1 MKIVNPSCDNL
12 EHSTVKEVPI
22 TCDEYNGLMNIQ
34 SVVLKMVAEN
44 LGSELIF
51 DKLCQMAEKLLPNSV
66 ASIMILNNKTKR
78 LNVLA
83 APSIPQEGKD
93 ALMGLKPGP
102 GGGSCGNAIFHN
114 EPTFVKNTFKDTK
127 WSDIRDIAYN
137 FNICSCWSMPIRQK
151 NGEPIGTFALSS
163 FEHRLP
169 SLFHKNLLQTAAEI
183 VLIVLNLKR
192 QEQTILKNQKRIKLF
207 ATALENTNEG
217 LFITDKNNK
226 IIEINNAFTEILG
239 YKKDEVLGQDPKIFA
254 SGKHNKRFYKNMW
267 RNILENGHYG
277 GEIVNR
283 KKDGS
288 LLTQWLNISAIKKTD
303 GSVENYFA
311 EFADISELK
320 QIQAK
325 LQYTA
330 FHDEL
335 TGVYNKK
342 YLELLLSK
350 PHQFSSLVL
359 LNIDNFS
366 YINLA
371 YGFKVG
377 DELLKAIIRD
387 LKNMSNDN
395 ENIFRINSDEFAII
409 CNETNLTIYDKIN
422 NLKNYFSKLTF
433 TIDNISL
440 NISFSYGISLDNDV
454 SLQNSALAL
463 KKAKDAGKNQ
473 MVIFDK
479 RTTAIDKQQR
489 EEFIKYNNILHDAI
503 KFDMLVPYFQ
513 GILDNKTNKIDKY
526 ESLVRIEMSGDI
538 IAPYKFLQ
546 IAKLSGMLPEIT
558 KIMIDKSFEIMSN
571 NSYKFSI
578 NITEDD
584 LDLQYLQE
592 YLNIKSKKYG
602 IKHSRVILEILEGV
616 SSAGKEDNL
625 KQLISI
631 KEDGYKL
638 AIDDFGSEYSNFERV
653 LDLEIDFLK
662 IDAKYIKNI
671 DTDKKSYE
679 IVKSIVYFAKNAK
692 IQCIAEF
699 VHSHNVQDVV
709 KKLSIDY
716 SQGYLFSKPAKK
728 LIGEFKH

>member
-1 MKIVNPSCDNL
+1 MKTVNPSCDNL

-34 SVVLKMVAEN
+34 SVVLKMTAEN

-66 ASIMILNNKTKR
+66 ASIMILDNKTKR

-83 APSIPQEGKD
+83 APSIPQKGKD

-102 GGGSCGNAIFHN
+102 GGGSCGNAVFHN
-114 EPTFVKNTFKDTK
+114 EPTFVKNTFKDAK

-137 FNICSCWSMPIRQK
+137 FNICSCWSMPIRKK

-192 QEQTILKNQKRIKLF
+192 QKQTILKNQKRIKLF
-207 ATALENTNEG
+207 ATALESTNEG
-217 LFITDKNNK
+217 LFVTDKNNK
-226 IIEINNAFTEILG
+226 IIEINNAFTQVLG
-239 YKKDEVLGQDPKIFA
+239 YNKDEVLGQDPKIFA
-254 SGKHNKRFYKNMW
+254 SGKQNKRFYENMW
-267 RNILENGHYG
+267 HNILTNGHWS

-288 LLTQWLNISAIKKTD
+288 LLTQWLNISTIKQAD
-303 GSVENYFA
+303 GSVENYLA

-320 QIQAK
+320 QTQAK
-325 LQYTA
+325 LEYIA

-342 YLELLLSK
+342 YLELLLNK
-350 PHQFSSLVL
+350 PDKFSSLVL

-371 YGFKVG
+371 YGFAVG
-377 DELLKAIIRD
+377 DELLKAIVRE
-387 LKNMSNDN
+387 LKTMSNKN

-409 CNETNLTIYDKIN
+409 CNESNLTIYDKIN
-422 NLKNYFSKLTF
+422 DLKSYFSKLTF

-440 NISFSYGISLDNDV
+440 NISFSYGISLDDDV

-473 MVIFDK
+473 MVIFNK
-479 RTTAIDKQQR
+479 KITTIDKQQR

-513 GILDNKTNKIDKY
+513 GILDNKTNKINKY
-526 ESLVRIEMSGDI
+526 ESLVRIEMGGDI
-538 IAPYKFLQ
+538 ITPYKFLQ

-558 KIMIDKSFEIMSN
+558 KIMIDKSFEIMSK

-592 YLNIKSKKYG
+592 YLNIKSKEYG

-616 SSAGKEDNL
+616 SSVGKEDNL

-699 VHSHNVQDVV
+699 VHSHEVQDIV
-709 KKLSIDY
+709 KKLIIDY

-728 LIGEFKH
+728 LIGELKH